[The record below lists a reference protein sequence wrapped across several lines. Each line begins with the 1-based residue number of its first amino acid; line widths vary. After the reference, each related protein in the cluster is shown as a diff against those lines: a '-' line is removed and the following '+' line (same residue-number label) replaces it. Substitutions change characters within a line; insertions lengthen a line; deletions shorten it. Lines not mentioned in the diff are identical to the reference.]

1 MKKTMKF
8 SHSLRDPASKVA
20 GLIRSSSRPGTKVAV
35 AALTLTTVAILA
47 FTAALVVPP
56 IIRANN
62 DEEATTFTVDVL
74 QTASSNA
81 QNDVDPAEGK
91 DVFTRGDT
99 FIIDGT
105 VYPAGTIP
113 GGKAME
119 PDPNVQPIGK
129 YRIRG
134 TYTVDVA
141 EFQKA
146 AAHLPHA
153 APIMAFASE
162 LFSLSDDGTTILT
175 DGLWPNA
182 YFSTHREVLGGT
194 GRFRYAVGEVYEENI
209 GENKDGFCNL
219 RVTFKLRKVDDGHRR

>member
-1 MKKTMKF
+1 V
-8 SHSLRDPASKVA
+8 S
-20 GLIRSSSRPGTKVAV
+20 
-35 AALTLTTVAILA
+35 
-47 FTAALVVPP
+47 
-56 IIRANN
+56 
-62 DEEATTFTVDVL
+62 
-74 QTASSNA
+74 QTAITNA
-81 QNDVDPAEGK
+81 QNDVNPAEGK
-91 DVFTRGDT
+91 GTRGDT

-119 PDPNVQPIGK
+119 PDPNIRPIGK

-134 TYTVDVA
+134 TSTEDFA

-146 AAHLPHA
+146 SAHLPHA
-153 APIMAFASE
+153 APTLAFANE
-162 LFSLSDDGTTILT
+162 LFSLPDDDTTILT

-182 YFSTHREVLGGT
+182 YFSAHREVLGGT

-219 RVTFKLRKVDDGHRR
+219 RVTFRLRKASGRYDH